1 MIVIRG
7 HAIGL
12 YPLGPIVSRRTRFGV
27 IWAEELDETTAQ
39 ATFFMPPE
47 LNTHLDTTAF
57 AFRGYNTTNLGR
69 SDELLTHRVY
79 GPLVEAHLREAGQI
93 ASDVLKER
101 IDLVAIVRDKVESN
115 LDTFGRDTALI
126 LAMELAQIQILE
138 QHFEIPYR
146 RAKLA
151 FGYSLGEISALV
163 CGGVYRLPD
172 VLPPLLSMTKESAEL
187 AHDVTMGVL
196 FSRGPEINTDAV
208 DRLCTYI
215 NMDGRGVIAI
225 SSILSPNTVLLL
237 GQGDTIDRFS
247 ARMGEMLPE
256 KTYLRKN
263 KDRWPPLHTPILW
276 DKLIPD
282 RSARDMHVIPGGKQ
296 APVPPVISLVTG
308 KASYNDYNS
317 RKIIHAWLD
326 HPQRLWDAI
335 YETLVVG
342 VHMVVHVGPAPN
354 LLPATYKRLSD
365 NVQVQLSGRT
375 LNSLGLRA
383 VSSVWRPWLTKVL
396 SSRTALLQAPFIQ
409 HIILED
415 WLLSQPV
422 DATTSVAVPKPL
434 GQPQKEEPVKGAG
447 GS

>member
-1 MIVIRG
+1 
-7 HAIGL
+7 
-12 YPLGPIVSRRTRFGV
+12 
-27 IWAEELDETTAQ
+27 
-39 ATFFMPPE
+39 MPPE
-47 LNTHLDTTAF
+47 LNTHLETTAF

-69 SDELLTHRVY
+69 SDELLAHRDY

-93 ASDVLKER
+93 ASDVLQER
-101 IDLVAIVRDKVESN
+101 IDLVAIVREKIEST

-151 FGYSLGEISALV
+151 FGYSLGEIAALV

-172 VLPPLLSMTKESAEL
+172 VLPPLLAMTRESAEL

-196 FSRGPEINTDAV
+196 FSRGPELNAEAV
-208 DRLCTYI
+208 DRLCTHI
-215 NMDGRGVIAI
+215 NMEGRGVIAI

-237 GQGDTIDRFS
+237 GQGDTIDRF
-247 ARMGEMLPE
+247 AVRMGEVLPE

-282 RSARDMHVIPGGKQ
+282 RAARSMHVVPGGKQ

-317 RKIIHAWLD
+317 RKLMHAWLD

-335 YETLVVG
+335 YETLVAG
-342 VHMVVHVGPAPN
+342 VHTIVHVGPAPN
-354 LLPATYKRLSD
+354 LVPATYKRLSD

-383 VSSVWRPWLTKVL
+383 VSTIWRPWLTKVL

-415 WLLSQPV
+415 WLLSQPLTQ
-422 DATTSVAVPKPL
+422 TTSLSMPL
-434 GQPQKEEPVKGAG
+434 PSATGDTEVKVQQE
-447 GS
+447 S